1 MVVRKALAW
10 GEGSVLL
17 TLNISLTSY
26 DIIGICLLI
35 KRIEGKGK
43 LTKVRKWFLRIKI
56 ETQVDNISN
65 R

>member
-35 KRIEGKGK
+35 ERIEGKGK